1 MAKPIERT
9 TSYHDVSVCVIYIN
23 VSNIMKFKSD
33 SPDEQLEKFLV
44 KLFSKLK
51 SACIALLILWYNDSV

>member
-1 MAKPIERT
+1 MQ
-9 TSYHDVSVCVIYIN
+9 
-23 VSNIMKFKSD
+23 FKSD

-51 SACIALLILWYNDSV
+51 SACIALLVLWYNDSV